1 MSLFARRRALQGDNE
16 PQRALSTGSVYS
28 ENTQGWDSTSSFAR
42 GSSTHIGD
50 TPTPLSLLPP
60 VSSANVQQNG
70 KVRRSVSGLAKR
82 LAFTR
87 PAASFRG
94 RQPLPPP
101 SRSPSPSF
109 DSDIR
114 RPSGLGRSRSYDS
127 STGVPRGTDGI
138 PEGREADANLPRFPR
153 AYPLEEE
160 KMPIRRAASKQKLR
174 ARSPIGKG
182 GYGFGVEDD
191 VGTSAQTSTTT
202 DSLSLPYARS
212 HYASSTPI
220 LDAYSSR
227 SASPAPHGGTSS
239 PATSPAPSPLPSDKD
254 KEWRDKEREKRKAKV
269 MAAFPLPPPSP
280 SHLTARLSMAAT
292 DGNGGGRPSFAA
304 ESIYVRSSMAA
315 ENDSHLSPTIA
326 RAMRVP
332 IPTSPNSRPAAL
344 SISTRER
351 MLSTPSPH
359 ESQASTPTTSRGRL
373 LSTPSNIYSTSS
385 LAVESGEHDQPPAT
399 PPKDRAHPLM
409 PQLASPASTPLPMP
423 EVQPTPVPAPVRSP
437 VPRARKRLARQNPP
451 VPLSLL
457 FAHIPRR
464 DLPSL
469 ARVNKRF
476 CASARAA
483 LYTHIVLPLPP
494 SHLPALTVN
503 VTSHS
508 RDGSGAEGEVIPV
521 GGDEEDDDDSDRTD
535 ALLARLA
542 LSPHLTS
549 LIESFALLTPPGN
562 AQPGGTFDA
571 ALALALRG
579 MVRMRTLRVPRIPG
593 AVCEAGFGF
602 KVPKDGIVR
611 VDGQTVPEGFWKVL
625 AGAVGGDRDE
635 SREGRLKRLELPHVR
650 DVCSPTDEGVR
661 DGAIGLQ
668 ELVAQPAVV
677 TKIARACGSRLRRV
691 EMHVESTLYEGL
703 RPGDA
708 FKSLA
713 EAGSFLGSSQNGENG
728 PGLEELVLVFAR
740 NIDGRTRGRVVAAIG
755 RETDIARRL
764 KTLEVRVEGGARERD
779 ADEILFRQLTLLL
792 PQMPALVDLR
802 LPPPPPLTT
811 PASATFPSPSHAGFN
826 LPQPELSAE
835 ELRYSMDAA
844 IMALGSDAAFLASLG
859 SRSTSPPPRT
869 SASASRPSSARAGEG
884 TPPPSAEFGVL
895 GPGAAAQRIAQWSR
909 LAPGLKNVS
918 LGGARYAPVVR
929 QEIDW
934 APVAA
939 P

>member
-1 MSLFARRRALQGDNE
+1 MSLFARRRVLQGDNE
-16 PQRALSTGSVYS
+16 GPERALSTGSIYS
-28 ENTQGWDSTSSFAR
+28 DNVQGWDSTSSFAR
-42 GSSTHIGD
+42 PASTAHIGES
-50 TPTPLSLLPP
+50 PVPGPLTLPPP
-60 VSSANVQQNG
+60 VSSPNLQQNG

-109 DSDIR
+109 DSEIR

-127 STGVPRGTDGI
+127 STGVPRGPDGNPETGKTDVEI
-138 PEGREADANLPRFPR
+138 PRFPR
-153 AYPLEEE
+153 VYPLEEE
-160 KMPIRRAASKQKLR
+160 KMPVRRAPSKQKLR

-182 GYGFGVEDD
+182 GYGFAVEDD
-191 VGTSAQTSTTT
+191 VGTSVQTSTMT

-212 HYASSTPI
+212 YYASSTPI
-220 LDAYSSR
+220 LDTYSSR
-227 SASPAPHGGTSS
+227 SASPAPHGEASS
-239 PATSPAPSPLPSDKD
+239 PATSPAPSPLSLDKD
-254 KEWRDKEREKRKAKV
+254 RERKEREREKHKAKV

-280 SHLTARLSMAAT
+280 SHLTARLSMAGT
-292 DGNGGGRPSFAA
+292 DGNGGGRPSFATD
-304 ESIYVRSSMAA
+304 SMVIRSSFAV
-315 ENDSHLSPTIA
+315 EQESHLSPTIA

-332 IPTSPNSRPAAL
+332 IPTSPNSQSL
-344 SISTRER
+344 SPSTSLRDRLQSTPSPRDSQASTPSSRTR
-351 MLSTPSPH
+351 MLSTPT
-359 ESQASTPTTSRGRL
+359 Q
-373 LSTPSNIYSTSS
+373 IYSTSS
-385 LAVESGEHDQPPAT
+385 LAVESGEHDIPPMT
-399 PPKDRAHPLM
+399 PPKDRPV
-409 PQLASPASTPLPMP
+409 QLTQSPILAPTP
-423 EVQPTPVPAPVRSP
+423 EVPPNPTPVAAPAPPRSP

-457 FAHIPRR
+457 FAHVPRR

-469 ARVNKRF
+469 ARVNRRF
-476 CASARAA
+476 CAAARAA

-494 SHLPALTVN
+494 SHLPIS
-503 VTSHS
+503 TSHS
-508 RDGSGAEGEVIPV
+508 REGSGAEGQVVIAV
-521 GGDEEDDDDSDRTD
+521 GGDEDDDDDSDRTD
-535 ALLARLA
+535 ACLARLA

-549 LIESFALLTPPGN
+549 LIESFALITPPGN

-579 MVRMRTLRVPRIPG
+579 MNRMRALRVPRIPG
-593 AVCEAGFGF
+593 AVVESGFGF
-602 KVPKDGIVR
+602 RVPKGGVVR
-611 VDGQTVPEGFWKVL
+611 VDGQSVPQGFWRVL
-625 AGAVGGDRDE
+625 AGGGADDDEERD
-635 SREGRLKRLELPHVR
+635 GRLKKLEIPHVK
-650 DVCSPTDEGVR
+650 DVSSPADEGVT

-668 ELVAQPAVV
+668 ELIAQPAVV
-677 TKIARACGSRLRRV
+677 TKIARACGSQLRKV
-691 EMHVESTLYEGL
+691 EMRVESTLYEGL

-708 FKSLA
+708 FKALA
-713 EAGSFLGSSQNGENG
+713 EAGSFLGGGAGEKG

-740 NIDGRTRGRVVAAIG
+740 GVDGRTRGRVVAAIG
-755 RETDIARRL
+755 RETDVARRL

-779 ADEILFRQLTLLL
+779 ADEILFRQLTSLL
-792 PQMPALVDLR
+792 PHMPALVDLR

-811 PASATFPSPSHAGFN
+811 PASATFPSPSHTQFN

-844 IMALGSDAAFLASLG
+844 ILALGSDAAFLASLG
-859 SRSTSPPPRT
+859 SRSTSPPPR
-869 SASASRPSSARAGEG
+869 AGSRPSSARTGDG

-909 LAPGLKNVS
+909 LAPGLKNVT
-918 LGGARYAPVVR
+918 LGGARYQPVVR